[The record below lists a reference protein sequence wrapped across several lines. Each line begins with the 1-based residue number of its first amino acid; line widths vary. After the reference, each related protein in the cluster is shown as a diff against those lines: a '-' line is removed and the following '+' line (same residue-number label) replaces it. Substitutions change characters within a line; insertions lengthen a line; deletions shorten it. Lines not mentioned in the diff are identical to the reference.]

1 MSTIKETKSKNISEH
16 LTLLGSIDIKQE
28 STNTDAEV
36 KNITENTSEEGLDG
50 ALNSINESIK
60 IFKDI
65 IG

>member
-1 MSTIKETKSKNISEH
+1 MSTIKETKPKNISEH
-16 LTLLGSIDIKQE
+16 LTLLGSIEVKQE
-28 STNTDAEV
+28 NTDPGVET
-36 KNITENTSEEGLDG
+36 KSITENTSEEGLDG

>member
-1 MSTIKETKSKNISEH
+1 MSTIKETKSKNVSEH
-16 LTLLGSIDIKQE
+16 LTLLGSIDTKQE
-28 STNTDAEV
+28 NTNTGVET
-36 KNITENTSEEGLDG
+36 NGITENTSEESLDG